1 MRKKDLRGTL
11 NYIQKLERF
20 TILEIPPQ
28 AVPEVVDILFTAA
41 KMRIKVELIDRILGE
56 ILTKIEHYSL
66 LQEAVNLKEKIEQ

>member
-1 MRKKDLRGTL
+1 M
-11 NYIQKLERF
+11 
-20 TILEIPPQ
+20 EIPPQ